1 MHKSV
6 LIVDDEPLIR
16 SFLSHVLKM
25 LNFTILEADR
35 EESGYHTF
43 CTRISE
49 IDFVIIEIDLIYGN
63 GLNLYNRIR
72 KESSSVLI
80 VVCGDCM
87 EYPIED
93 VLRDPHAVY
102 LTKPF
107 SVETLI
113 QTTNRLHN
121 AVNIPCSATI

>member
-1 MHKSV
+1 MQKSV

-35 EESGYHTF
+35 EESAYHTF
-43 CTRISE
+43 CNRISE
-49 IDFVIIEIDLIYGN
+49 IDFVITEIDLIYGS
-63 GLNLYNRIR
+63 GLNLYTRIR
-72 KESSSVLI
+72 NKSSSVMI

-87 EYPIED
+87 EYPIEE
-93 VLRDPHAVY
+93 VQRDPNAVF

-113 QTTNRLHN
+113 QTTNRLTG
-121 AVNIPCSATI
+121 AVKLPCSA